1 MVNKVLPQQVRRWTQ
16 SPKPEERVLKRA
28 TLKTLKRVKCLQLIG
43 LIKLNGKLYIHTH
56 SKYVWA
62 PATGPLLHRLL
73 IASAIVGAPIW
84 RYQHMNNTNNE
95 TAGNETADDGNISAI
110 LDTVEESG
118 MLDTIMDEPLL
129 MALVAVVLGM
139 GAYIAYT
146 VPAVKELVFKYVK
159 NNEAELMEMLD
170 KNLSKAQM
178 KVFEKM
184 DETAQKHVKD
194 SLVKNVLITAW
205 DEKDDEL
212 AALVKSKVKAALD
225 EQK

>member
-1 MVNKVLPQQVRRWTQ
+1 MANET
-16 SPKPEERVLKRA
+16 
-28 TLKTLKRVKCLQLIG
+28 
-43 LIKLNGKLYIHTH
+43 N
-56 SKYVWA
+56 
-62 PATGPLLHRLL
+62 
-73 IASAIVGAPIW
+73 
-84 RYQHMNNTNNE
+84 NNTADNN
-95 TAGNETADDGNISAI
+95 TSDDGNITAI

-118 MLDTIMDEPLL
+118 ILDTLMDEPLL
-129 MALVAVVLGM
+129 MALAAVILGM

-146 VPAVKELVFKYVK
+146 VPAVKLLVFKYLK
-159 NNEAELMEMLD
+159 NNEAELMGMLD
-170 KNLSKAQM
+170 KNLSKVQM
-178 KVFEKM
+178 KAFEKL